1 MQFLVRLV
9 SSYRYSGDLVD
20 DELARAEA
28 AELHDA
34 VVARKQLLHGQVVR
48 IVSSRSKQQLKATF
62 ERYRQDRGKAFDEV
76 LEERR
81 SDQLAAMLK
90 TAVWC
95 LTSPEKHFAEVKVKP
110 IIRFRFSSAAIRSF
124 LMALLFQVI
133 RSSIVGL
140 GTDEESLTRAIV
152 SRAEI
157 DMRKVKEEYKA
168 RYHTTLT
175 SDVNGD
181 TSGYYNGIL
190 LTLVGPE

>member
-1 MQFLVRLV
+1 M
-9 SSYRYSGDLVD
+9 SSYRYSGELVD

-34 VVARKQLLHGQVVR
+34 VVARKQPLHGDVVR
-48 IVSSRSKQQLKATF
+48 VVSSRSKAQLKATF
-62 ERYRQDRGKAFDEV
+62 ERYRLDHGKAVDEV

-81 SDQLAAMLK
+81 SDQLAAVLK

-110 IIRFRFSSAAIRSF
+110 IIRFRFSSVAIRSF

-157 DMRKVKEEYKA
+157 DMKKVKEEYRA
-168 RYHTTLT
+168 RYRTTVT

-181 TSGYYNGIL
+181 TSGYYNVIL

>member
-1 MQFLVRLV
+1 LVRLV
-9 SSYRYSGDLVD
+9 SSYRYSGELVD

-34 VVARKQLLHGQVVR
+34 VVARKQPLHGDVVR
-48 IVSSRSKQQLKATF
+48 VVSSRSKAQLKATF
-62 ERYRQDRGKAFDEV
+62 ERYRLDHGKAVDEV

-81 SDQLAAMLK
+81 SDQLAAVLK

-110 IIRFRFSSAAIRSF
+110 IIRFRFSSVAIRSF

-157 DMRKVKEEYKA
+157 DMKKVKEEYRA
-168 RYHTTLT
+168 RYRTTVT

>member
-1 MQFLVRLV
+1 VSVLQFLVRLV

-48 IVSSRSKQQLKATF
+48 IVSSRSKQQLQATF

-95 LTSPEKHFAEVKVKP
+95 LTSPEKHFAEVTQS
-110 IIRFRFSSAAIRSF
+110 FSSVQF
-124 LMALLFQVI
+124 
-133 RSSIVGL
+133 SI
-140 GTDEESLTRAIV
+140 
-152 SRAEI
+152 
-157 DMRKVKEEYKA
+157 YQ
-168 RYHTTLT
+168 
-175 SDVNGD
+175 
-181 TSGYYNGIL
+181 
-190 LTLVGPE
+190 LVHF

>member
-1 MQFLVRLV
+1 VPALQGPPRQAGEAAAGSCLPAVIVCSAVQCRQILTFLGRVSVLQFLVRLV

-48 IVSSRSKQQLKATF
+48 IVSSRSKQQLQATF

-95 LTSPEKHFAEVKVKP
+95 LTSPEKHFAEVTQS
-110 IIRFRFSSAAIRSF
+110 FSSVQF
-124 LMALLFQVI
+124 
-133 RSSIVGL
+133 SI
-140 GTDEESLTRAIV
+140 
-152 SRAEI
+152 
-157 DMRKVKEEYKA
+157 YQ
-168 RYHTTLT
+168 
-175 SDVNGD
+175 
-181 TSGYYNGIL
+181 
-190 LTLVGPE
+190 LVHF